1 MRNGRYDST
10 AGISMNHEAHKSC
23 VCQLLRFVC
32 SRIDGLRCATH
43 FYGMQAS
50 IEVLMTY
57 CGGVSDYHME
67 TKETAITRKT
77 DHTHSTP
84 LRYLPSSILT
94 SKSIMESDHL
104 LQLSSITNSSF
115 IHSPLGGHGECI
127 VSDSRIPTRR
137 CVW

>member
-50 IEVLMTY
+50 VEVLMEFSEL
-57 CGGVSDYHME
+57 VSDYHME

-77 DHTHSTP
+77 CHIHSTP
-84 LRYLPSSILT
+84 LRYLPSSTPT
-94 SKSIMESDHL
+94 SKSIMESEYL
-104 LQLSSITNSSF
+104 IQLSSITDSSF

>member
-43 FYGMQAS
+43 FYGRQAS
-50 IEVLMTY
+50 VEVLMEFSEL
-57 CGGVSDYHME
+57 VSDYHME
-67 TKETAITRKT
+67 TKETAITRNT
-77 DHTHSTP
+77 CHINSTP
-84 LRYLPSSILT
+84 LRYLPSSTPT
-94 SKSIMESDHL
+94 SKSFLKSEYLI
-104 LQLSSITNSSF
+104 QLSSITNSSF
-115 IHSPLGGHGECI
+115 IHSPLGGHGKCI

>member
-50 IEVLMTY
+50 IEVLMEFSEL
-57 CGGVSDYHME
+57 VSDYHME

-77 DHTHSTP
+77 CHIHSTP
-84 LRYLPSSILT
+84 LRYLPSST
-94 SKSIMESDHL
+94 PTFKSFLKSDHL
-104 LQLSSITNSSF
+104 LQLSSITDSSF

>member
-43 FYGMQAS
+43 FYGRQAS
-50 IEVLMTY
+50 IEVLLEFSEL
-57 CGGVSDYHME
+57 VSDYHME
-67 TKETAITRKT
+67 TKETAITRNT
-77 DHTHSTP
+77 CHTHSTP
-84 LRYLPSSILT
+84 LRYLPSSTPT
-94 SKSIMESDHL
+94 SKSFLKSEYLI
-104 LQLSSITNSSF
+104 QLYSITDSSF

>member
-67 TKETAITRKT
+67 TKETATTRKT

-84 LRYLPSSILT
+84 LRYLPSSTPT
-94 SKSIMESDHL
+94 SKSFLKSEYLI
-104 LQLSSITNSSF
+104 QLSSITNSSF

>member
-43 FYGMQAS
+43 FYGRQAS
-50 IEVLMTY
+50 IEVLMEFSEL
-57 CGGVSDYHME
+57 VSDYHME
-67 TKETAITRKT
+67 TKETAITRNT
-77 DHTHSTP
+77 CHINSTP
-84 LRYLPSSILT
+84 LRYLPSSTPT
-94 SKSIMESDHL
+94 SKSFLKSEYLI
-104 LQLSSITNSSF
+104 QLSSITNSSF
-115 IHSPLGGHGECI
+115 IHSPLGGHGKCI

>member
-32 SRIDGLRCATH
+32 SRIDDLRCATH
-43 FYGMQAS
+43 FYGRQAS
-50 IEVLMTY
+50 IEATMTY
-57 CGGVSDYHME
+57 CEGVPDYHME
-67 TKETAITRKT
+67 TKETAITRNT
-77 DHTHSTP
+77 CHTHSTP
-84 LRYLPSSILT
+84 LRYLPSSTPT
-94 SKSIMESDHL
+94 SKSFLKSDHL

-115 IHSPLGGHGECI
+115 IHSPLGGHDECI

>member
-43 FYGMQAS
+43 FYGRQAS
-50 IEVLMTY
+50 IEVLMEFSEL
-57 CGGVSDYHME
+57 VSDYHME

-77 DHTHSTP
+77 DHINSTS
-84 LRYLPSSILT
+84 LRYLPSSTPT

-115 IHSPLGGHGECI
+115 IHSPLGGHDECI